1 MAAPIRC
8 HLSAGRCLKAAN
20 GTGRSRRRVPSAGGA
35 CHLPAEAGT
44 SGSGLPLQTGEKVAP
59 VPPQGLARH
68 APASGAG

>member
-20 GTGRSRRRVPSAGGA
+20 GTGEAGGA

-44 SGSGLPLQTGEKVAP
+44 SGSGLPQPAGEKVAP

>member
-1 MAAPIRC
+1 M
-8 HLSAGRCLKAAN
+8 GR
-20 GTGRSRRRVPSAGGA
+20 GEAGGA

-68 APASGAG
+68 APASDAG